1 LNTLSG
7 FEMDV
12 FVVDVFDRGVECLMP
27 TALAII
33 HILAN
38 YPPIVEVKNL
48 FSQNLIGLLQS
59 VKDKSVEW

>member
-12 FVVDVFDRGVECLMP
+12 FVVDIFDRGVECLMP

-38 YPPIVEVKNL
+38 HSPIVEIKD
-48 FSQNLIGLLQS
+48 FSQYLVGLLQS
-59 VKDKSVEW
+59 VKDESVE